1 MPLKLKK
8 SQTPSDPSSTKDELS
23 GPWGRINPEPQS
35 VVVLRLCKKT
45 STSFEETHS
54 YPYRGLSCWHWRGG
68 RDGEELE
75 IEAGSDLV
83 TVKGR
88 GLDRIVDALE
98 KGSLEK
104 LCEIRNESAS
114 SEESL
119 IWVSNIT
126 IENPPSQNA

>member
-8 SQTPSDPSSTKDELS
+8 SQTPSEPSSVKDELS

-45 STSFEETHS
+45 SLSTEETHS
-54 YPYRGLSCWHWRGG
+54 YPYRALSCWHWRGG
-68 RDGEELE
+68 RDEEELE
-75 IEAGSDLV
+75 IEAASDLV
-83 TVKGR
+83 TVNGR

-104 LCEIRNESAS
+104 LCEIGNESAA

-119 IWVSNIT
+119 IWVSNIN
-126 IENPPSQNA
+126 IEKPLSQNG